1 MKDHQTLQDFV
12 MDTHFCNWVCGT
24 EPEADAY
31 WQAQLEEYPEK
42 AALVKQAR
50 TIVLD
55 LHGNGEQLGE
65 REKSE
70 MWVNIMVRKD
80 ADKQLVAPDCTK
92 PARLFQMYNWR
103 SAWGVAAS
111 LTAILILSIGAFWA
125 LTRQNKEVIEYK
137 TMYGEVKSI
146 KLPDGSKV
154 VLNANSKLS
163 FEKGWDKQA
172 TREVQLSGEAYFSV
186 VHKANH
192 QKFQVKLSDDLKVQV
207 LGTQFTV
214 TQSPRMKRVVLSEGK
229 VKMVRSEENIL
240 GLVADTRAE
249 ETLKPGELVEVNKQ
263 TGALEKRKVAN
274 LEAFAA
280 FRYHKIMFYDT
291 SLAEVARVLEDSYGY
306 KVKFANPDLS
316 LKRFT
321 GTAPINQIEMLFVSL
336 EKLFHLNIHR
346 EGKQVTIS

>member
-1 MKDHQTLQDFV
+1 MRDHQTLQDFV

-31 WQAQLEEYPEK
+31 WQAQLEKYPEK

-55 LHGNGEQLGE
+55 LHDNGELLGE

-70 MWVNIMVRKD
+70 MWVNIMVRKA
-80 ADKQLVAPDCTK
+80 ADEQPVAPDDRK
-92 PARLFQMYNWR
+92 PAKLFQMNTWQ
-103 SAWGVAAS
+103 SAWRVGAS
-111 LTAILILSIGAFWA
+111 LTAILILSIGALWA

-137 TMYGEVKSI
+137 TMYGEVKNI
-146 KLPDGSKV
+146 TLPDGSKV

-163 FEKGWDKQA
+163 FEKGWDEQA

-186 VHKANH
+186 VHKASL
-192 QKFQVKLSDDLKVQV
+192 QKFEVKLSDDLKVQV

-214 TQSPRMKRVVLSEGK
+214 THSPRMKRVVLSEGK
-229 VKMVRSEENIL
+229 VKMVQSEENIL

-249 ETLKPGELVEVNKQ
+249 ATLKPGELVEVNKQ

-306 KVKFANPDLS
+306 EIKFANSDLS

-321 GTAPINQIEMLFVSL
+321 GTAPINQIDMLFVSL
-336 EKLFHLNIHR
+336 KKLFQLNIHR
-346 EGKQVTIS
+346 EGKQITIS